1 MPLAA
6 GKDQEFKIRV
16 RNAEKVQ
23 LRVGPQ
29 TWIPMQ
35 RAASDPELYQATA
48 SLPADR
54 SVQIVASPPRG
65 GNTYWT
71 IVDYAPD
78 RK

>member
-1 MPLAA
+1 MPLVA

-16 RNAEKVQ
+16 RKAEKVQ
-23 LRVGPQ
+23 IRVGPQ

-35 RAASDPELYQATA
+35 RASSDPELFQATT

-54 SVQIVASPPRG
+54 SVRIVASPLRG
-65 GNTYWT
+65 GDTYWT